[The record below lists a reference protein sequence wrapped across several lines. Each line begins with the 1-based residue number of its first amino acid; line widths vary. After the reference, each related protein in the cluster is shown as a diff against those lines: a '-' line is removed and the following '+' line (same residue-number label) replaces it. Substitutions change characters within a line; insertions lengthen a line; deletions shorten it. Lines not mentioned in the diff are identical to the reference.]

1 MNETT
6 LDVNGAS
13 LQKEGTSLDPETQK
27 RAKIYAR
34 LSRRLM
40 VVDLGLGGM
49 YVLAWL
55 FFGWSAGLKSVL
67 LNLTANEW
75 LLVIAYAAVFGAI
88 YYLITLPLSFYEG
101 FVLPHRFEM
110 SNQTLGDW
118 VSDQVKSLL
127 LGAVLGGLILEI
139 IYAVL
144 RAFPD
149 TWWLWAAGIMLLF
162 SVILANLAPVLL
174 MPIFYKFT
182 PLGDEYAELAERLVR
197 LAERSGTH
205 VRGVFKFDMS
215 RRTKAANAALT
226 GLGNTR
232 RIILGDTLLTE
243 FSSDEI
249 ETVLAHELGHH
260 VHKDIPIGMAIE
272 SVMTLVGLYLA
283 SLGLNWGAAYFGF
296 SGASD
301 IAALPVFM
309 LVIGVYGLVTMPL
322 TNAFSRWRERRA
334 DQYALQ
340 TTGKKRGICFGNDPS
355 GEPEPGRC
363 RSGTLGGMVIVFP
376 PGTEQADRN
385 GKVIRGAK
393 RLNLSQKQ

>member
-1 MNETT
+1 MNETI
-6 LDVNGAS
+6 LDAGEPS
-13 LQKEGTSLDPETQK
+13 LQKDETSLDPKTQK
-27 RAKIYAR
+27 QAKVYAR
-34 LSRRLM
+34 ISRRLM
-40 VVDLGLGGM
+40 VVELGFGGL

-55 FFGWSAGLKSVL
+55 FFGWSSSLKAAL
-67 LNLTANEW
+67 LNWTTNEW
-75 LLVIAYAAVFGAI
+75 LLVIAYVAVFGAI
-88 YYLITLPLSFYEG
+88 YYLITLPLSYYEG

-110 SNQTLGDW
+110 SNQTLAGW
-118 VSDQVKSLL
+118 ISDQVKSLL
-127 LGAVLGGLILEI
+127 LGAVLGGLIVEI

-182 PLGDEYAELAERLVR
+182 PLGDEHAELIDRLVS
-197 LAERSGTH
+197 LAERSGAH

-243 FSSDEI
+243 FSNDEI

-260 VHKDIPIGMAIE
+260 VHKDIPIGMAVE
-272 SVMTLVGLYLA
+272 SIMTLVGLYLA
-283 SLGLNWGAAYFGF
+283 SLGLIWGAAYFGF
-296 SGASD
+296 SGPSD

-309 LVIGVYGLVTMPL
+309 LVIGAYGLVTMPL
-322 TNAFSRWRERRA
+322 SNAFSRWRERRA
-334 DQYALQ
+334 DEYALQ
-340 TTGKKRGICFGNDPS
+340 TTGKSKAFASAMTRLANQNLADAD
-355 GEPEPGRC
+355 PEPWVEWLLYSHPALR
-363 RSGTLGGMVIVFP
+363 
-376 PGTEQADRN
+376 
-385 GKVIRGAK
+385 K
-393 RLNLSQKQ
+393 RIDMANSFEVHSS